1 MIMSFRLMPVV
12 AGLVVLACGSAAAQ
26 SQPPDPRTTARMHAG
41 PLFLTPSVTLK
52 ELGVDTNVFNQ
63 VDNPK
68 SDFTFTLA
76 PHLDVW
82 VPFASRARVRVS
94 AGADFVY
101 YHTYETERSINPLL
115 GVRGELL
122 FNRVTLFAEPTY
134 LQTRVRPSFEIDARS
149 EREERGVAFGAEIVG
164 NRRLSLALTA
174 SRLDTD
180 FADEMFLG
188 TSLRDALNR
197 ESRSVGAVTRWAL
210 SPLTTLAL
218 RTELIEDRFQYSPVR
233 DNNSYRVM
241 PGVELKP
248 RALISGSAYVGVRES
263 RTFDPA
269 MPEFHGVVATALLR
283 YVLRGSTRIEFQ
295 TNRDINYSIEL
306 LQPYYISTG
315 YGVVVE
321 RHLGGR
327 FDVTAGTDRYRN
339 DYQQLAPPLPDA
351 PDAALERSDLIR
363 SYSASIGY
371 RLGKSGRIGFGGTY
385 WSRHSNALQLHN
397 YDALKLGTSI
407 TYGF

>member
-1 MIMSFRLMPVV
+1 MSSRLIPALAAVF
-12 AGLVVLACGSAAAQ
+12 LLACGPAAAQ
-26 SQPPDPRTTARMHAG
+26 SRPPDPRSTARIHAG
-41 PLFLTPSVTLK
+41 PLFLTPSVTVK

-68 SDFTFTLA
+68 SDFTFTVA
-76 PHLDVW
+76 PHLDIW

-94 AGADFVY
+94 SGADFVY

-115 GVRGELL
+115 GIRGEVL
-122 FNRVTLFAEPTY
+122 FNHVTLFAEPTY
-134 LQTRVRPSFEIDARS
+134 LRTRVRPSYEIDTRS
-149 EREERGVAFGAEIVG
+149 EREERGVAFGADIIG
-164 NRRLSLALTA
+164 NGRLSIALTA
-174 SRLDTD
+174 ARLETD
-180 FADEMFLG
+180 FADEIFLG
-188 TSLRDALNR
+188 NSLRDALNR

-210 SPLTTLAL
+210 TPLTTLAL
-218 RTELIEDRFQYSPVR
+218 RTEFIEDRFEYSPVR
-233 DNNSYRVM
+233 NNNSLRVM
-241 PGVELKP
+241 PGVEFKP
-248 RALISGSAYVGVRES
+248 RALISGSAYVGVRQS
-263 RTFDPA
+263 RTFDAA
-269 MPEFHGVVATALLR
+269 MPEFHGVVASARLR
-283 YVLRGSTRIEFQ
+283 YTLMGSTRIEFQ

-306 LQPYYISTG
+306 LQPYYVSTG

-339 DYQQLAPPLPDA
+339 DYRQLAPASPDV
-351 PDAALERSDLIR
+351 PALGLDRSDLIR
-363 SYSASIGY
+363 SYSASLGY

-385 WSRHSNALQLHN
+385 WSRDSNAPQLRN